1 MTSGIVVEE
10 AANVELLRCQDHVEL
25 CDALELACRV
35 VEVARALTWERAL
48 RQARSDEL
56 DASYA
61 TAPIRC
67 LHSLLDD
74 SHLGGA

>member
-1 MTSGIVVEE
+1 M
-10 AANVELLRCQDHVEL
+10 
-25 CDALELACRV
+25 
-35 VEVARALTWERAL
+35 EVARALTWERAL